1 MVTEYLAKN
10 AIQQGDLAIA
20 KVYLERRLKIVQSL
34 GNHREAALLHHQI
47 GQLLLSLRGAYEE
60 DANRHFKYAM
70 NLAQDENDEE
80 VMSMVQYDLNPLKGT
95 TRTRRDPTL
104 DDEVMS
110 DDVPYD
116 SGDSVMLFVK

>member
-1 MVTEYLAKN
+1 
-10 AIQQGDLAIA
+10 
-20 KVYLERRLKIVQSL
+20 L

-70 NLAQDENDEE
+70 NLAQDENEEE
-80 VMSMVQYDLNPLKGT
+80 VMSMIKFDLNPIKGGT
-95 TRTRRDPTL
+95 SSRHDPTV

-110 DDVPYD
+110 DDVPFD
-116 SGDSVMLFVK
+116 SGNSVMLFVK